1 MISDDALRELEKALG
16 PENVSSEPA
25 VMDGYSWQSLMN
37 TDPDIWIPRPVA
49 AVLPSSTQEVQ
60 AVIRICNKH
69 GLKYKALS
77 VGWGSFAGPGCKDVI
92 QIDLRRMDRIV
103 EIDERNM
110 YAVVEPFVSGAQL
123 QAEAMQAGLNTH
135 MIGAGAGASPLASAT
150 SGWGI
155 GMDGIYMSYS
165 PRNVLG
171 VEWVLPSGEVLRLG
185 ALGSTDDWF
194 SGDGPGPSLR
204 GIMRGWMGTF
214 SGLGVFTKCAL
225 KLFNWPGPS
234 RQDIQGLLL
243 DVRAD
248 IPDNFKSYLCVFPGW
263 DSFADAVY
271 KIGEAEIAYILAK
284 NAIGL
289 FVHLTAPRMAE
300 KTREAHALRS
310 MLKALQH
317 EFAIVLAADSKGELD
332 YQTGALTQIMSEN
345 QGVLLDISNWST
357 LYDMLYLGMIRNS
370 LPPLIFRPQG
380 SFSAGF
386 GVDESFDSQV
396 LAGKLGEDIKQKWI
410 DEDAMLD
417 DMADD
422 AWMAIH
428 EGGMWAHCE
437 EMWMYDPRNR
447 KHTEALLPIALDF
460 VQASLANS
468 MGAGMLGLDPRVRKL
483 ISPLQGNYN
492 LWQKKIHEAMDK
504 KEASDTTFYTDEWDL
519 EL

>member
-1 MISDDALRELEKALG
+1 MISEDALRELEKALG
-16 PENVSSEPA
+16 PENVSTEPA
-25 VMDGYSWQSLMN
+25 VLDGYSWQPLMN
-37 TDPDIWIPRPVA
+37 TDPDIWVPRPAA

-60 AVIRICNKH
+60 AVIKVCNKH
-69 GLKYKALS
+69 SLRYKALS
-77 VGWGSFAGPGCKDVI
+77 IGWGSFAGPGYEDVI
-92 QIDLRRMDRIV
+92 QVDLRRMDRIV
-103 EIDERNM
+103 EIDEKNM
-110 YAVVEPFVSGAQL
+110 YAVVEPYTSGAQL

-135 MIGAGAGASPLASAT
+135 MIGAGPGASPLASAT

-155 GMDGIYMSYS
+155 GADGIYMSYS

-171 VEWVLPSGEVLRLG
+171 VEWVLPSGEIIELG
-185 ALGSTDDWF
+185 TLGSGRGWF
-194 SGDGPGPSLR
+194 CGDGPGPSLR

-214 SGLGVFTKCAL
+214 SGLGIFTRCAL

-234 RQDIQGLLL
+234 SPEIEGLLF
-243 DVRAD
+243 DVRTS
-248 IPDNFKSYLCVFPGW
+248 IPDNFKVYLCIFPSW
-263 DSFADAVY
+263 DRFSDAAY
-271 KIGEAEIAYILAK
+271 KIGEADMGYNLGK

-289 FVHLTAPRMAE
+289 FVSLMAPRLAE
-300 KTREAHALRS
+300 KISRAHALKGT
-310 MLKALQH
+310 LNALQH
-317 EFAIVLAADSKGELD
+317 EFAILLAANSKGELD
-332 YQTGALTQIMSEN
+332 YQTGALAQIMSEC
-345 QGVLLDISNWST
+345 QGVLLDVSDLSD
-357 LYDMLYLGMIRNS
+357 LYDMLWWGIIRNS
-370 LPPLIFRPQG
+370 LPPLMFRPQG

-410 DEDAMLD
+410 DEDTMLD

-447 KHTEALLPIALDF
+447 RHTEALLPIALDF

-492 LWQKKIHEAMDK
+492 LWQQKIHQAMDK
-504 KEASDTTFYTDEWDL
+504 NEVSDTTFYTDEWDL